1 MLFKGIKNLIVAF
14 LFVFLL
20 CHQTCLTVICEE
32 NSAQVYPHL
41 IFQNGYYGYV
51 NDSGKIIIPCQWED
65 AGEFR
70 GRGYASV
77 MIDRQTQE
85 YGIIDINGNYVMR
98 FIGGIEEGQNG
109 VYCGGMH
116 TGIYWLQ
123 NEEGVGF
130 FDVTT
135 GYFSGFIFHR
145 NQDIWYCCEESDLVR
160 VSIDGTYYGYVNT
173 TNGELQIPYVFTGEC
188 FSGFVGGYTIDQR
201 DDTYIV
207 FNEKGDIVPLP
218 DELVPV
224 SLGDLITVRDKESG
238 LFGFAD
244 YNGNCIISPQYEDVS
259 THLNGYASFLQDG
272 KWGHIDRMGNIC
284 CSPKYDNEY

>member
-1 MLFKGIKNLIVAF
+1 MFFKGIKNLMVVF

-135 GYFSGFIFHR
+135 GYFSGFIFHQIKIYGIVVKSLILCGCPSMEHTMGMSIQQME
-145 NQDIWYCCEESDLVR
+145 NFKFLMCLPANVLAVLLVDILL
-160 VSIDGTYYGYVNT
+160 I
-173 TNGELQIPYVFTGEC
+173 
-188 FSGFVGGYTIDQR
+188 SGMTHMLFLM
-201 DDTYIV
+201 
-207 FNEKGDIVPLP
+207 K
-218 DELVPV
+218 
-224 SLGDLITVRDKESG
+224 KEICS
-238 LFGFAD
+238 
-244 YNGNCIISPQYEDVS
+244 
-259 THLNGYASFLQDG
+259 AS
-272 KWGHIDRMGNIC
+272 R
-284 CSPKYDNEY
+284 

>member
-98 FIGGIEEGQNG
+98 FIGGIEESQNG

-145 NQDIWYCCEESDLVR
+145 NQDIWYCLKSLILCGCPLMEHTMGMSIQQMENFKFLMCLPANVLAVLLVD
-160 VSIDGTYYGYVNT
+160 I
-173 TNGELQIPYVFTGEC
+173 LLI
-188 FSGFVGGYTIDQR
+188 SGMTHILFLM
-201 DDTYIV
+201 
-207 FNEKGDIVPLP
+207 K
-218 DELVPV
+218 
-224 SLGDLITVRDKESG
+224 KEI
-238 LFGFAD
+238 LFRFQM
-244 YNGNCIISPQYEDVS
+244 N
-259 THLNGYASFLQDG
+259 LFL
-272 KWGHIDRMGNIC
+272 
-284 CSPKYDNEY
+284 

>member
-188 FSGFVGGYTIDQR
+188 FSGFVGGY
-201 DDTYIV
+201 
-207 FNEKGDIVPLP
+207 L
-218 DELVPV
+218 
-224 SLGDLITVRDKESG
+224 LISGMTHILFLMKKEI
-238 LFGFAD
+238 LFRFQM
-244 YNGNCIISPQYEDVS
+244 N
-259 THLNGYASFLQDG
+259 LFL
-272 KWGHIDRMGNIC
+272 
-284 CSPKYDNEY
+284 

>member
-1 MLFKGIKNLIVAF
+1 MFFKGIKNLMVVF

-51 NDSGKIIIPCQWED
+51 NDGGKIIIPCQWED

-145 NQDIWYCCEESDLVR
+145 NQDIWYCCEESDRKSV
-160 VSIDGTYYGYVNT
+160 V
-173 TNGELQIPYVFTGEC
+173 
-188 FSGFVGGYTIDQR
+188 
-201 DDTYIV
+201 
-207 FNEKGDIVPLP
+207 
-218 DELVPV
+218 
-224 SLGDLITVRDKESG
+224 
-238 LFGFAD
+238 
-244 YNGNCIISPQYEDVS
+244 
-259 THLNGYASFLQDG
+259 
-272 KWGHIDRMGNIC
+272 
-284 CSPKYDNEY
+284 

>member
-1 MLFKGIKNLIVAF
+1 
-14 LFVFLL
+14 
-20 CHQTCLTVICEE
+20 
-32 NSAQVYPHL
+32 
-41 IFQNGYYGYV
+41 
-51 NDSGKIIIPCQWED
+51 
-65 AGEFR
+65 
-70 GRGYASV
+70 

-98 FIGGIEEGQNG
+98 FIGGIEESQNG

-259 THLNGYASFLQDG
+259 THLNGYASFY
-272 KWGHIDRMGNIC
+272 KTGNGDILTEWAIYAVLLNMIMNTG
-284 CSPKYDNEY
+284 SMEFLLR

>member
-1 MLFKGIKNLIVAF
+1 MFFKGIKNLMVVF

-160 VSIDGTYYGYVNT
+160 GPSMEHTMGMSIQQMENFKFLMCLPANILAVLLVDILLISGMTHMLFLMKK
-173 TNGELQIPYVFTGEC
+173 EILSC
-188 FSGFVGGYTIDQR
+188 FQM
-201 DDTYIV
+201 
-207 FNEKGDIVPLP
+207 N
-218 DELVPV
+218 
-224 SLGDLITVRDKESG
+224 
-238 LFGFAD
+238 LF
-244 YNGNCIISPQYEDVS
+244 
-259 THLNGYASFLQDG
+259 L
-272 KWGHIDRMGNIC
+272 
-284 CSPKYDNEY
+284 

>member
-1 MLFKGIKNLIVAF
+1 MFFKGIKNLMVVF

-98 FIGGIEEGQNG
+98 FIGGIEESQNG

-145 NQDIWYCCEESDLVR
+145 NQDIWYCCEESDLC
-160 VSIDGTYYGYVNT
+160 
-173 TNGELQIPYVFTGEC
+173 LL
-188 FSGFVGGYTIDQR
+188 YTSPSPR
-201 DDTYIV
+201 D
-207 FNEKGDIVPLP
+207 
-218 DELVPV
+218 
-224 SLGDLITVRDKESG
+224 S
-238 LFGFAD
+238 
-244 YNGNCIISPQYEDVS
+244 
-259 THLNGYASFLQDG
+259 
-272 KWGHIDRMGNIC
+272 
-284 CSPKYDNEY
+284 